1 MTAAAECEAP
11 MAEAMDDEA
20 LAQAYQR
27 FSWRVF
33 VLCRHLLGSADA
45 ARDATNEVFLRAQQ
59 AKKQFDPSRP
69 MEGWLMGIARN
80 YSVDQLRRRGT
91 EQRLF
96 LSAEEE
102 VLEPAAAGPSPL
114 GDLLQKER
122 TAAFRKALNGLGEQG
137 RKALML
143 RYESEMS
150 YEQIGEALGISRNEV
165 GVLLFRAKE
174 QLRRILQAGPRE
186 SLE

>member
-1 MTAAAECEAP
+1 
-11 MAEAMDDEA
+11 MAEAMDDDA

-33 VLCRHLLGSADA
+33 VLCRHLLGSAEA

-69 MEGWLMGIARN
+69 MEGWLLGIARN

-96 LSAEEE
+96 PSAGEE
-102 VLEPAAAGPSPL
+102 VPEPAAAGLSPL
-114 GDLLQKER
+114 GDLLQRER
-122 TAAFRKALNGLGEQG
+122 TAVFRQALNGLGEQS

-143 RYESEMS
+143 RYESELS
-150 YEQIGEALGISRNEV
+150 YQEIADSLGVSRNEV

-174 QLRRILQAGPRE
+174 QLRRILQSGSGARE
-186 SLE
+186 

>member
-1 MTAAAECEAP
+1 
-11 MAEAMDDEA
+11 
-20 LAQAYQR
+20 
-27 FSWRVF
+27 V
-33 VLCRHLLGSADA
+33 
-45 ARDATNEVFLRAQQ
+45 
-59 AKKQFDPSRP
+59 
-69 MEGWLMGIARN
+69 EGWLMGNARN
-80 YSVDQLRRRGT
+80 YWVDQLRRRGT

-96 LSAEEE
+96 PSAGEE
-102 VLEPAAAGPSPL
+102 LPEPAAAGPSPL

-150 YEQIGEALGISRNEV
+150 YQQIGEALGISRNEV

>member
-1 MTAAAECEAP
+1 MP
-11 MAEAMDDEA
+11 DAMDDDA

-45 ARDATNEVFLRAQQ
+45 ARDATNEVFLRAQK
-59 AKKQFDPSRP
+59 ARKQFDQDRP
-69 MEGWLMGIARN
+69 VEGWLLGIARN

-96 LSAEEE
+96 SSSSAEDLPEP
-102 VLEPAAAGPSPL
+102 PAAGDSPL
-114 GDLLQKER
+114 GKLLAKER
-122 TAAFRKALNGLGEQG
+122 TAAFRQALNRLSEPG
-137 RKALML
+137 RKALLL

-150 YEQIGEALGISRNEV
+150 YQAIGDALGMSRSEV
-165 GVLLFRAKE
+165 GVLIFRAKE
-174 QLRRILQAGPRE
+174 QLRRIMQAARKEP
-186 SLE
+186 SQ